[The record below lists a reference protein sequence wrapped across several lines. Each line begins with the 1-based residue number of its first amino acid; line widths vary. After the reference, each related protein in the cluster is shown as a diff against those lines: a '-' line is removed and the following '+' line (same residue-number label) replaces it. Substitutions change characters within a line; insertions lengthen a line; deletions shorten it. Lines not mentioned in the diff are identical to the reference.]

1 MSHKKSN
8 NTSINEK
15 PIYIQYAEDAVNGN
29 IVVCELVKLSCQR
42 FLDDLK
48 RDDLIFDYEAVNK
61 CISFIKVLKHFTGKS
76 SGKNFILQPW
86 QQFIVANIVGF
97 YWKETG
103 DRRFTS
109 SYIEISRKNGKT
121 ALAAALCMYFLI
133 ADGEDGAEVD
143 LAANSKEQAKI
154 AFSFCSNFAKQLD
167 PKGKYIKPYR
177 DTINL
182 NLNSSKLRV
191 FSSDDSKLDGFNASF
206 ALLDEY
212 HSAPNSK
219 VRDVIKSSMG
229 MRRNPHLCTITTA
242 GFNKVLPCYK
252 LRSTGIE
259 ILQKIKTDD
268 SFFVIVFSLDDTD
281 DWTNENVWVKSS
293 PNLDITVTKK
303 YLKEQIQSAINNPSE
318 EVGVKTKNLNVWCD
332 SIEVWISDNYINNC
346 TATVDINDFSDC
358 ECFIGVDLAA
368 VSDITAVCYLLLKE
382 DDEKL
387 YFKTDYYL
395 PETMLIESPNRE
407 LYKHWLR
414 TGQLKITSGNVTDYD
429 YITNDMMKCY
439 DNLLIRKISY
449 DSWNSTQWAITA
461 TELGLPLEPYSQS
474 IGNFNKPTREL
485 ERLIK
490 QGKLVIDNNE
500 ITRWMFRNVALKSDH
515 NGNVKPNKGNG
526 KDKKIDGIIA
536 MIEALGGYL
545 DTPRFS
551 GGITII

>member
-1 MSHKKSN
+1 MAKQPITKSN
-8 NTSINEK
+8 GK

-29 IVVCELVKLSCQR
+29 IVVCKLVKLSCQR

-48 RDDLIFDYEAVNK
+48 REDLVFRYDIVERCFNF
-61 CISFIKVLKHFTGKS
+61 ISVLKHFTGKS
-76 SGKNFILQPW
+76 SGKSFVLEPW
-86 QQFIVANIVGF
+86 QKFVVANIVGF
-97 YWKETG
+97 YWKDTG

-143 LAANSKEQAKI
+143 LAANSKQQAHI
-154 AFSFCSNFAKQLD
+154 AFDFCSNFAKQLD
-167 PKGKYIKPYR
+167 PQGKFLKAYR
-177 DTINL
+177 DTVTMNV
-182 NLNSSKLRV
+182 NSSKLRV

-252 LRSTGIE
+252 LRSTGVE
-259 ILQKIKTDD
+259 ILQKVKEDD
-268 SFFVIVFSLDDTD
+268 SFFIIIYSLDEED

-293 PNLDITVTKK
+293 PNLNVTVTSK

-318 EVGVKTKNLNVWCD
+318 EVGVKTKNLNIWCD
-332 SIEVWISDNYINNC
+332 SIEVWISDNYINEV
-346 TATVDINDFSDC
+346 TEIVEFSQFTEDDF
-358 ECFIGVDLAA
+358 CFVGIDLAA
-368 VSDITAVCYLLLKE
+368 VSDITAVSYLIAKE
-382 DDEKL
+382 DDTL

-395 PETMLIESPNRE
+395 PETMLAESPNRE
-407 LYKHWLR
+407 LYKHWHR
-414 TGQLKITSGNVTDYD
+414 TGQLKITQGNVTDYD
-429 YITNDMMKCY
+429 YIVNDLMQNYEK
-439 DNLLIRKISY
+439 LSIRKIGY
-449 DSWNSTQWAITA
+449 DSWNSTQFAINA

-485 ERLIK
+485 ERLIRSK
-490 QGKLVIDNNE
+490 KVVIDNNE

-515 NGNVKPNKGNG
+515 NGNVKPNKGAG

-536 MIEALGGYL
+536 MIEALGTYL
-545 DTPRFS
+545 DTPRYKGEIF
-551 GGITII
+551 TI

>member
-1 MSHKKSN
+1 MAKKPITKSN
-8 NTSINEK
+8 GK

-29 IVVCELVKLSCQR
+29 IVVCKLVKLSCQR
-42 FLDDLK
+42 FLNDLE
-48 RDDLIFDYEAVNK
+48 RDDLVFRYDIVERCFNF
-61 CISFIKVLKHFTGKS
+61 ISVLKHFTGKS
-76 SGKNFILQPW
+76 SGKSFVLEPW
-86 QQFIVANIVGF
+86 QKFVVANIVGF
-97 YWKETG
+97 YWKDTG

-143 LAANSKEQAKI
+143 LAANSKQQAHI
-154 AFSFCSNFAKQLD
+154 AFDFCSNFAKQLD
-167 PKGKYIKPYR
+167 PQGKFLKAYR
-177 DTINL
+177 DTVTMNV
-182 NLNSSKLRV
+182 NSSKLRV

-252 LRSTGIE
+252 LRSTGVE
-259 ILQKIKTDD
+259 ILQKVKEDD
-268 SFFVIVFSLDDTD
+268 SFFIIIYSLDEED

-293 PNLDITVTKK
+293 PNLNVTVTSK

-318 EVGVKTKNLNVWCD
+318 EVGVKTKNLNIWCD
-332 SIEVWISDNYINNC
+332 SIEVWISDNYINEV
-346 TATVDINDFSDC
+346 TEIVEFSQFTEDDF
-358 ECFIGVDLAA
+358 CFVGIDLAA
-368 VSDITAVCYLLLKE
+368 VSDITAVSYLIAKE
-382 DDEKL
+382 DDTL

-395 PETMLIESPNRE
+395 PETMLAESPNRE
-407 LYKHWLR
+407 LYKHWHR
-414 TGQLKITSGNVTDYD
+414 TGQLKITQGNVTDYD
-429 YITNDMMKCY
+429 YIVNDLMQNYEK
-439 DNLLIRKISY
+439 LSIRKIGY
-449 DSWNSTQWAITA
+449 DSWNSTQFAINA

-485 ERLIK
+485 ERLIRSK
-490 QGKLVIDNNE
+490 KVVIDNNE

-515 NGNVKPNKGNG
+515 NGNVKPNKGAG

-536 MIEALGGYL
+536 MIEALGEFL
-545 DTPRFS
+545 DTPRYKGEIFV
-551 GGITII
+551 I

>member
-1 MSHKKSN
+1 MKKKPIQKS
-8 NTSINEK
+8 NEK

-29 IVVCELVKLSCQR
+29 IVVCELVKLACQR

-48 RDDLIFDYEAVNK
+48 RTDLIFKYDAVERCFNF
-61 CISFIKVLKHFTGKS
+61 ISVLKHFTGKS
-76 SGKNFILQPW
+76 SGKPFKLEAW

-97 YWKETG
+97 YWVDSG

-143 LAANSKEQAKI
+143 LAANSKQQAHI
-154 AFSFCSNFAKQLD
+154 AFDFCSNFAKQLD
-167 PKGKYIKPYR
+167 PQGKYLKAYR
-177 DTINL
+177 DTVTMNV
-182 NLNSSKLRV
+182 NSSKLRV

-252 LRSTGIE
+252 LRSTGVE
-259 ILQKIKTDD
+259 ILQKVKEDD
-268 SFFVIVFSLDDTD
+268 SFFIVIYSIDEND
-281 DWTNENVWVKSS
+281 DWTDENCWVKSS
-293 PNLDITVTKK
+293 PNLNITVTSK

-318 EVGVKTKNLNVWCD
+318 EVGVLTKNLNVWCD
-332 SIEVWISDNYINNC
+332 SVEVWISDNYINSVTDNI
-346 TATVDINDFSDC
+346 DITDFSDC
-358 ECFIGVDLAA
+358 ETFVGVDLAA
-368 VSDITAVCYLLLKE
+368 VSDITAVSYLMSKE
-382 DDEKL
+382 NDDKI

-395 PETMLIESPNRE
+395 PETMLTESPNRE
-407 LYKHWLR
+407 LYKHWHR
-414 TGQLKITSGNVTDYD
+414 TKQLKITSGNVTDYD
-429 YITNDMMKCY
+429 YITNDIMQNF
-439 DNLLIRKISY
+439 DTLRIRKIGY
-449 DSWNSTQWAITA
+449 DSWNSTQWAIGA

-490 QGKLVIDNNE
+490 SKKLVIDNNE
-500 ITRWMFRNVALKSDH
+500 ITRWMFKNIALKTDH
-515 NGNVKPNKGNG
+515 NGNVKPNKGAG
-526 KDKKIDGIIA
+526 KDKKIDGVIA
-536 MIEALGGYL
+536 MIEALGTYL
-545 DTPRFS
+545 DTPRYTGSIFS
-551 GGITII
+551 V

>member
-1 MSHKKSN
+1 MSRKKSN
-8 NTSINEK
+8 NTINEK

-61 CISFIKVLKHFTGKS
+61 CINFIKVLKHFTGKS
-76 SGKNFILQPW
+76 SGKNFILQAW

-121 ALAAALCMYFLI
+121 ALAAALCTYFLV

-252 LRSTGIE
+252 LRSTGVE
-259 ILQKIKTDD
+259 ILQKVKEDD
-268 SFFVIVFSLDDTD
+268 SFFIIIYSLDNDD
-281 DWTNENVWVKSS
+281 DWTNENVWIKSS

-332 SIEVWISDNYINNC
+332 SVEVWISDYYINN
-346 TATVDINDFSDC
+346 VSQSINLSDFSEC
-358 ECFIGVDLAA
+358 ETYIGIDLAA
-368 VSDITAVCYLLLKE
+368 VSDITAVSYLMLKE
-382 DDEKL
+382 DDDKL
-387 YFKTDYYL
+387 YFKSDYYL
-395 PETMLIESPNRE
+395 PEAMLIESPNRE
-407 LYKHWLR
+407 LYKYWKR
-414 TGQLKITSGNVTDYD
+414 TNQLKITPGNVTDYSF
-429 YITNDMMKCY
+429 ITNDIMSNYNK
-439 DNLLIRKISY
+439 LTIKQIAY
-449 DSWNSTQWAITA
+449 DSWNSTQWCINA

-490 QGKLVIDNNE
+490 SKKVVIDNNE
-500 ITRWMFRNVALKSDH
+500 ITRWMFRNVAMRQDT
-515 NGNVKPNKGNG
+515 NGNIKPSKGLG

-536 MIEALGGYL
+536 MIEALGTYL
-545 DTPRFS
+545 DTPRYTGS
-551 GGITII
+551 IISI